1 MIWQYNQPL
10 QNDAYRLYRLLQ
22 TCLFPDKTTS
32 VRELTMI
39 EGWISIIKFKV
50 FKLFKVLNMLIVQ
63 TCEKV

>member
-32 VRELTMI
+32 VRELTMT

-63 TCEKV
+63 TCEKF